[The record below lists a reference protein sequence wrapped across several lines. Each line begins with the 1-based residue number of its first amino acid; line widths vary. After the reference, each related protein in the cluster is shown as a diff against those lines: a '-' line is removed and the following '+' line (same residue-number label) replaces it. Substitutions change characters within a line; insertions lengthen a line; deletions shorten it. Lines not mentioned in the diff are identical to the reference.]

1 MDIEDETHENDN
13 VMDTGINYNNNT
25 QFIMDPRLPI
35 PITEEFAPE
44 YPYKILDNLTNVINT
59 PGIKFDDIIT
69 FVRNQNWKGIYQLYN
84 INNDDNNERAESF
97 ANNINNSLTE
107 ISEQYNSRY
116 VIIINENSRHQ
127 ISRLTN
133 LFIDET
139 NNLIDNITKKVE
151 ENIDKEKIKREK
163 LSIINFL
170 KGKIGEIYTT
180 NPESL
185 YLYDLT
191 INQIDTDNALEKN
204 IDIQLKYTELGVI
217 LMLKTELLHDL
228 SPPILDKETTGNL
241 QNDLNEL
248 IRANSPFRALLDKE
262 DGKPI
267 TYTEEI
273 STELILYISSLQG
286 INRIYRQND
295 VDTVT
300 RDNEKKLGS
309 SILPAIFN
317 NNNISI
323 TSDADNTAA
332 LIFSQISKNMK
343 LENNTSKIYPFLNLD
358 AGSAPSLH
366 GFTESFVRQA
376 QLENLKRN
384 NDDNNDENNTD
395 STKVPNISGVKI
407 TIKDPLNYIMLTM
420 ENNNILNNPNYRI
433 NCTGFNSFT
442 LNELSITNVS
452 EKINNPP
459 YSVTSSEISKKKKTT
474 KLPSVLNIAIIKSI
488 GDLIPY
494 QVVNFFRALNP
505 RSDENLNELLN
516 IVSSRDYSMIFQII
530 SNVQYF
536 INQQDYTYNL
546 NDKKI
551 IVGCNLS
558 NANAFFPFSERM
570 NKIFNYMSIIVND
583 QQYINLKNDI
593 IKNASACFFCPING
607 SIKVSPKSNSNN
619 PSMQNIS
626 GNIFSFLNVKNQDEN
641 DCYINNID
649 NDQFILL
656 NERYKNFLYNNDLC
670 NFDELIN
677 KIENDDK
684 LNKNFNIDCLKKLN
698 DKINNG
704 VKNLYNILNN
714 KSGDTLDNKMQ
725 LNYDDDDT
733 NEYNIDNIDYCI
745 AIKLY
750 NLVNNQKVSSNMDTA
765 RGGTKKNHKQP
776 KKYKSYNRKNKTKFN
791 RKSKKHNNSNNK
803 RKPNKTQRKHR

>member
-1 MDIEDETHENDN
+1 MDIVDETHDTHDND
-13 VMDTGINYNNNT
+13 MDTDTNYNNN
-25 QFIMDPRLPI
+25 FILNPNSVI

-44 YPYKILDNLTNVINT
+44 YPYKILDNLINVINT
-59 PGIKFDDIIT
+59 PGIQFDDIIT

-84 INNDDNNERAESF
+84 SNGDDTKEGAESF
-97 ANNINNSLTE
+97 DNNIKNALRE

-116 VIIINENSRHQ
+116 ATIINENSRHKS
-127 ISRLTN
+127 IKLTN

-139 NNLIDNITKKVE
+139 NKLIYNITENVE
-151 ENIDKEKIKREK
+151 ENIDKEKIKSEK

-170 KGKIGEIYTT
+170 KGKIDEIYRN
-180 NPESL
+180 NPKSL

-191 INQIDTDNALEKN
+191 INQYDTNNALEKN

-228 SPPILDKETTGNL
+228 SPPVLDKETTGNL

-248 IRANSPFRALLDKE
+248 IRANSPFKALLNKD
-262 DGKPI
+262 DKPI

-295 VDTVT
+295 VDSVT
-300 RDNEKKLGS
+300 RGEKKFGS
-309 SILPAIFN
+309 TILPSIFN

-332 LIFSQISKNMK
+332 FIYSQISENMK

-366 GFTESFVRQA
+366 GFTESFVRQE
-376 QLENLKRN
+376 QLEILKRG
-384 NDDNNDENNTD
+384 NDIT
-395 STKVPNISGVKI
+395 TVPNIASVKI
-407 TIKDPLNYIMLTM
+407 TITDPLDRIMLTM
-420 ENNNILNNPNYRI
+420 ENNNILNDRNYTI
-433 NCTGFNSFT
+433 TCAGFDPFT
-442 LNELSITNVS
+442 LNELSITNVA

-459 YSVTSSEISKKKKTT
+459 NLSSTNSQKSKKNKTNEQ
-474 KLPSVLNIAIIKSI
+474 PSVLNIAIIKSI

-494 QVVNFFRALNP
+494 QVVSFFRALNP
-505 RSDENLNELLN
+505 RSNENLNELLN

-536 INQQDYTYNL
+536 INGRDNTYNL

-570 NKIFNYMSIIVND
+570 NKIFNYISIIVNH
-583 QQYINLKNDI
+583 QNYINLKNDI
-593 IKNASACFFCPING
+593 IKNAAACFFCPING
-607 SIKVSPKSNSNN
+607 SINFSSKSNSNN
-619 PSMQNIS
+619 PAIQNIS
-626 GNIFSFLNVKNQDEN
+626 ANLSSFLNVN
-641 DCYINNID
+641 DCYIKNIN

-677 KIENDDK
+677 NIERDN
-684 LNKNFNIDCLKKLN
+684 NINNNFNIECLKELDK
-698 DKINNG
+698 KINND
-704 VKNLYNILNN
+704 VKTLYDIFKNDKPIHQ
-714 KSGDTLDNKMQ
+714 DN
-725 LNYDDDDT
+725 

-750 NLVNNQKVSSNMDTA
+750 NLDNNQKAPSNMDDNQKAPSNMDMTK
-765 RGGTKKNHKQP
+765 GGTRKNKHKQP
-776 KKYKSYNRKNKTKFN
+776 KKYKSYNHKTNRKTKSQ
-791 RKSKKHNNSNNK
+791 KNK
-803 RKPNKTQRKHR
+803 RKSNKTQRKHR

>member
-1 MDIEDETHENDN
+1 
-13 VMDTGINYNNNT
+13 
-25 QFIMDPRLPI
+25 
-35 PITEEFAPE
+35 
-44 YPYKILDNLTNVINT
+44 
-59 PGIKFDDIIT
+59 
-69 FVRNQNWKGIYQLYN
+69 
-84 INNDDNNERAESF
+84 
-97 ANNINNSLTE
+97 
-107 ISEQYNSRY
+107 
-116 VIIINENSRHQ
+116 
-127 ISRLTN
+127 
-133 LFIDET
+133 
-139 NNLIDNITKKVE
+139 
-151 ENIDKEKIKREK
+151 
-163 LSIINFL
+163 
-170 KGKIGEIYTT
+170 
-180 NPESL
+180 
-185 YLYDLT
+185 
-191 INQIDTDNALEKN
+191 
-204 IDIQLKYTELGVI
+204 
-217 LMLKTELLHDL
+217 
-228 SPPILDKETTGNL
+228 
-241 QNDLNEL
+241 
-248 IRANSPFRALLDKE
+248 
-262 DGKPI
+262 
-267 TYTEEI
+267 
-273 STELILYISSLQG
+273 
-286 INRIYRQND
+286 
-295 VDTVT
+295 
-300 RDNEKKLGS
+300 
-309 SILPAIFN
+309 
-317 NNNISI
+317 
-323 TSDADNTAA
+323 
-332 LIFSQISKNMK
+332 
-343 LENNTSKIYPFLNLD
+343 
-358 AGSAPSLH
+358 
-366 GFTESFVRQA
+366 
-376 QLENLKRN
+376 
-384 NDDNNDENNTD
+384 
-395 STKVPNISGVKI
+395 
-407 TIKDPLNYIMLTM
+407 M
-420 ENNNILNNPNYRI
+420 ENNNILNNPNYTI

-459 YSVTSSEISKKKKTT
+459 YSLTTTSEISKKKKTT

-530 SNVQYF
+530 SKVQYF

-626 GNIFSFLNVKNQDEN
+626 GNILSFLNVKNQDEN

-677 KIENDDK
+677 RIENDNK

-725 LNYDDDDT
+725 LNDDDDT
-733 NEYNIDNIDYCI
+733 NEYNIDSIDYCI

-750 NLVNNQKVSSNMDTA
+750 NLVNNQKVSSNMDNSNMNTDTA

-776 KKYKSYNRKNKTKFN
+776 KKYKSYNRKSNNKTK
-791 RKSKKHNNSNNK
+791 SKKYNNSNNK

>member
-1 MDIEDETHENDN
+1 MDITPETHENDN
-13 VMDTGINYNNNT
+13 NMNIDP

-59 PGIKFDDIIT
+59 PGIQFDDIIA

-116 VIIINENSRHQ
+116 VTIINENSRHK
-127 ISRLTN
+127 SSKLTN

-163 LSIINFL
+163 LSIIDFL

-191 INQIDTDNALEKN
+191 INQYDTNNALEKN

-384 NDDNNDENNTD
+384 NTD

-407 TIKDPLNYIMLTM
+407 TIKDPLNSIMLTM
-420 ENNNILNNPNYRI
+420 ENNNILNNPNYTI

-452 EKINNPP
+452 EKINN
-459 YSVTSSEISKKKKTT
+459 SLTTTSEIGKKKKTT
-474 KLPSVLNIAIIKSI
+474 KPPSVLNIAIIKSI

-619 PSMQNIS
+619 TSVQNIS
-626 GNIFSFLNVKNQDEN
+626 ANISSFFNVKNQDEN

-677 KIENDDK
+677 KIENDNK
-684 LNKNFNIDCLKKLN
+684 LNKNFNIDCLNKLN
-698 DKINNG
+698 DEINNG

-714 KSGDTLDNKMQ
+714 KSGDILDNKMQ
-725 LNYDDDDT
+725 LNDDDD
-733 NEYNIDNIDYCI
+733 NSEYNIDNIDYCI
-745 AIKLY
+745 ATKLY
-750 NLVNNQKVSSNMDTA
+750 NFVNNQKVSLITSNSNNSNTP
-765 RGGTKKNHKQP
+765 RGGSKKNHKQP
-776 KKYKSYNRKNKTKFN
+776 KKYKSYKHKTNRKTKSQKTN
-791 RKSKKHNNSNNK
+791 RKSKKHNKSKNN
-803 RKPNKTQRKHR
+803 RKPNKTQRNR